1 MYEAQIEVLNR
12 NNTGSSFSVNP
23 RLLCV
28 WLLPTGI
35 EEEVHVN
42 SMADLTAAQPWRARS
57 WMMLSRS
64 NDIFLCLVTY
74 PFAEGGGDRGS
85 LFATPVL
92 VWRWARAVW
101 QWWHCLPTTVAWCF
115 CCENRGVQG
124 DCRVYWGP
132 CFILMAKPLT

>member
-35 EEEVHVN
+35 AEEVHVN
-42 SMADLTAAQPWRARS
+42 SMADLTAAQPWRVRS
-57 WMMLSRS
+57 WMLLSRS

-74 PFAEGGGDRGS
+74 LFAEYEGGPREPVSHPSAGVGMGTSCSAVVALPPTPLWLGASAVTTEAWRVAAVFIGDLVLS
-85 LFATPVL
+85 L
-92 VWRWARAVW
+92 W
-101 QWWHCLPTTVAWCF
+101 QNP
-115 CCENRGVQG
+115 
-124 DCRVYWGP
+124 
-132 CFILMAKPLT
+132 